1 MQAAGIDMD
10 RFHRNGY
17 LRLKAL
23 FTAAEME
30 AFNRSADACQSA
42 REKGEQ
48 IGEDL
53 LANRHLRQIM
63 LDDRI
68 LAVARR
74 LVGGRPIYFG
84 DGQFVVHKPTN
95 KVGTYHK
102 DNVDRLDNNAPDWRG
117 EYNLV
122 RFGVYL
128 ESHQGT
134 SGGLLVQAGS
144 HKRVAH
150 SRVAEV
156 LNEELVRPLTNRAHY
171 MGLPL
176 GDVVVWSL
184 RLTHAGMGRFF
195 RLAPFIPITERNGRF
210 FPEMLKSTPVTGRRR
225 AVFFTLGAAGPHLDR
240 YLAYLK
246 TRGYQIETWKNSLYG
261 AAERDAVLSK
271 DIEIRDM
278 HTEVLAD
285 IAAGRPVGQNRK
297 WQPQPY

>member
-1 MQAAGIDMD
+1 MD
-10 RFHRNGY
+10 TSVDTARFRRDGY
-17 LRLKAL
+17 LRLGNL
-23 FTAAEME
+23 FSAEEMA
-30 AFNRSADACQSA
+30 AFNREADECQAA
-42 REKGEQ
+42 RERGES

-68 LAVARR
+68 LAVARA
-74 LVGGRPIYFG
+74 LIGGKPIYFG

-102 DNVDRLDNNAPDWRG
+102 DNVDRLDNGGPDWRC

-128 ESHQGT
+128 EPHRGT

-144 HKRVAH
+144 HNHMAR
-150 SRVAEV
+150 SRIVEV
-156 LNEELVRPLTNRAHY
+156 LKEEVIRPLTFKAHY

-184 RLTHAGMGRFF
+184 RLTHAGMGRYI
-195 RLAPFIPITERNGRF
+195 RPAPFIPVTERNGRF
-210 FPEMLKSTPVTGRRR
+210 IPEMIKSAPVTRQRR
-225 AVFFTLGAAGPHLDR
+225 AVFFTLGAAGPHMDR
-240 YLAYLK
+240 YVAYLK
-246 TRGYQIETWKNSLYG
+246 TRGYQVETWKKSPYG
-261 AAERDAVLSK
+261 DAERTAAARK
-271 DIEIRDM
+271 DVEVRDM

-285 IAAGRPVGQNRK
+285 IEAGRPLGQSRK